1 MAPILSWPA
10 VLIGSLRRNQATCT
24 QFVPWRYPPHR
35 RPLPKSSL
43 LDARLKNS
51 ATMSFAPDVL
61 RCTLS
66 FPGLGDV
73 LLSLTGP
80 TVHSLDDCNE
90 CVNIE

>member
-1 MAPILSWPA
+1 MA
-10 VLIGSLRRNQATCT
+10 
-24 QFVPWRYPPHR
+24 VPDRVAGR
-35 RPLPKSSL
+35 SPKSSL

-80 TVHSLDDCNE
+80 KCTVWMTAMNA
-90 CVNIE
+90 